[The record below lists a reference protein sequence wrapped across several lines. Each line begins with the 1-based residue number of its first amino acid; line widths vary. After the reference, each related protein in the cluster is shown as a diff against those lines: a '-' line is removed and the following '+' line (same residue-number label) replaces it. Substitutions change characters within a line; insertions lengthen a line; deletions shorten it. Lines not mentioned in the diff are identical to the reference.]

1 MIENVLGY
9 AFLDPEDRPVTRAFT
24 SAFERIVATALPVD
38 DSLALIGRLEE
49 EAQTR

>member
-24 SAFERIVATALPVD
+24 SALRGLWPPHFPWT
-38 DSLALIGRLEE
+38 
-49 EAQTR
+49 TRWP